1 MEEVIQFLAS
11 LAPTS
16 LMPVAALLL
25 ALGGGAVAWPL
36 VVAKGDRNDLKRR
49 LKVDDSEGSRTGR
62 GGAEEEAKASCARRR

>member
-1 MEEVIQFLAS
+1 MEQVIQFLAS

-25 ALGGGAVAWPL
+25 AMGGGAVAWPL

-49 LKVDDSEGSRTGR
+49 LKVDDTKAPEQV
-62 GGAEEEAKASCARRR
+62 EAAPK